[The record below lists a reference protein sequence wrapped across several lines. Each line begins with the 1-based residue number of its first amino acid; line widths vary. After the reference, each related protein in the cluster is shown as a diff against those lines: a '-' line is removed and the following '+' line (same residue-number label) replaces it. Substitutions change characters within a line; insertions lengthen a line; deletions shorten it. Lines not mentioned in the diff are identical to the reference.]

1 MKNPPLRDQP
11 VHFAR
16 DPYDGT
22 QCNSQYRRFS
32 LFGAKRYLQ
41 NSAKRN
47 SGSSRSRLLL
57 PTSIPISIRRQFDF
71 SYKKEFFQRILGNA
85 DRHQSGNPRIG
96 VACETEKREEIRL

>member
-1 MKNPPLRDQP
+1 MKNPPPTDQAL
-11 VHFAR
+11 HFAR

-32 LFGAKRYLQ
+32 LFGAKRYPQ

-47 SGSSRSRLLL
+47 SGSSRSRLLA
-57 PTSIPISIRRQFDF
+57 TSMPISIRRLFDF
-71 SYKKEFFQRILGNA
+71 SYKKEFFKGILGNA
-85 DRHQSGNPRIG
+85 NRRQSGNTRIG

>member
-1 MKNPPLRDQP
+1 MKNPPLRDQAL
-11 VHFAR
+11 HFAR

-32 LFGAKRYLQ
+32 LFAAKRYLQ

-57 PTSIPISIRRQFDF
+57 PTSMPISIRRQFDF
-71 SYKKEFFQRILGNA
+71 SYKKEFFNRILGNA
-85 DRHQSGNPRIG
+85 DRRQSGNPRIG